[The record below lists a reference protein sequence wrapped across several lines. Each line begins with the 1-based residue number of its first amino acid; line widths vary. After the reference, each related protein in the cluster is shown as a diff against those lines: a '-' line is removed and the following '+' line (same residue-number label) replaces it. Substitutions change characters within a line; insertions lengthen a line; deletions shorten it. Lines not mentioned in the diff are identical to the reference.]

1 MTSGFL
7 NVLKPPGL
15 TSHDVVSDVR
25 KLCGDA
31 KVGHVGTL
39 DPAAA
44 GVLLVAVGPAT
55 RLAQYLETLAK
66 SYRAVFTFGITT
78 DSADAEGTVTRRKS
92 ASGVTEEAVTA
103 ALAEL
108 TGEISMV
115 PPAYSAVHVGGRR
128 AYELARKGHEVV
140 VPARTVHV
148 SRLQM
153 LRFTGADCT
162 GADFTD
168 GEFPEAVVDVE
179 CSKGTYVRS
188 LAVMAGERLGCG
200 AYLSGLVRTA
210 VGPHRLEA
218 AATIAELAGD
228 GVAAHLISPSEALAH
243 LPAVSLEEAEVEAV
257 RHGRHIPG
265 RGRGIAG
272 EMTRLVD
279 ATGHLIAVAECVD
292 DAADT
297 VLRPRTVLPKSQ
309 L

>member
-15 TSHDVVSDVR
+15 TSHDVVLDVR
-25 KLCGDA
+25 KLCGGT
-31 KVGHVGTL
+31 KVGHTGTL

-44 GVLLVAVGPAT
+44 GVLLVAIGPGT
-55 RLAQYLETLAK
+55 RLSQYLETLAK

-78 DSADAEGTVTRRKS
+78 DSADAEGTVTRREP
-92 ASGVTEEAVTA
+92 ATAVTEEAVTA

-148 SRLQM
+148 SQLE
-153 LRFTGADCT
+153 LIEFAG
-162 GADFTD
+162 
-168 GEFPEAVVDVE
+168 GEFPHAVVDIE

-188 LAVMAGERLGCG
+188 LAAMTGERLGCG

-210 VGPHRLEA
+210 IGPHRIEA
-218 AATIAELAGD
+218 AATIAELARD
-228 GVAAHLISPSEALAH
+228 GVLAHLISPSEALAH
-243 LPAVSLEEAEVEAV
+243 LPAVSLENAEVKGV
-257 RHGRHIPG
+257 RHGRQIPA
-265 RGRGIAG
+265 RGRGVMG

-279 ATGHLIAVAECVD
+279 ARGHLVAVAECVD
-292 DAADT
+292 DAADS
-297 VLRPRTVLPKSQ
+297 VLQPRTVLPAAE

>member
-7 NVLKPPGL
+7 NVLKSPGL

-25 KLCGDA
+25 KLCGGA

-78 DSADAEGTVTRRKS
+78 DSADAEGTVTRREP
-92 ASGVTEEAVTA
+92 AATVTEEAVTA

-115 PPAYSAVHVGGRR
+115 PPAHSAVHVGGRR

-153 LRFTGADCT
+153 LS
-162 GADFTD
+162 FTD

-210 VGPHRLEA
+210 VGPHCIEA

-228 GVAAHLISPSEALAH
+228 GVAAHLVSPSEALAR

-257 RHGRHIPG
+257 GHGRPIPG

-279 ATGHLIAVAECVD
+279 ATGHLVAVAECVD

-297 VLRPRTVLPKSQ
+297 VLQPRTVLPKSA